1 MVRFPRYEMA
11 RIYNFKDLLD
21 GFMETYPNAKPHK
34 DSVVELFDL
43 EFGRQYIIRYYF
55 KEIELDDDSIYTT
68 LYKKFNSYI
77 TLLYQN
83 YDNDNN
89 YILIER

>member
-11 RIYNFKDLLD
+11 HIYNFKDLLD
-21 GFMETYPNAKPHK
+21 GFMETYPDVKPHK
-34 DSVVELFDL
+34 DSMVELFDL
-43 EFGRQYIIRYYF
+43 EFGRQNIIRYYF
-55 KEIELDDDSIYTT
+55 KEVELDDDGSIYTT

-83 YDNDNN
+83 DDDD

>member
-11 RIYNFKDLLD
+11 HIYNFKDLLD
-21 GFMETYPNAKPHK
+21 GFMETYPDVKPHK
-34 DSVVELFDL
+34 DSMVELFDL
-43 EFGRQYIIRYYF
+43 EFGHQNIIRYYF
-55 KEIELDDDSIYTT
+55 KEIELDDDSIYTI

-83 YDNDNN
+83 DDDD